1 MKKSYYFHYW
11 IQNKY
16 TLEEED
22 EFDDTID
29 YPLGTQLDISGKT
42 FVVMDKIKVE
52 A

>member
-11 IQNKY
+11 IQNKH
-16 TLEEED
+16 TLEED

-29 YPLGTQLDISGKT
+29 YPIGTQLDINGKT
-42 FVVMDKIKVE
+42 FIVMDKIKLE

>member
-1 MKKSYYFHYW
+1 MKKFCYFHYW

-16 TLEEED
+16 TLEED

-29 YPLGTQLDISGKT
+29 YPLGTQFDISGET
-42 FVVMDKIKVE
+42 FVVMDKIKLE